1 MEFLA
6 WLIILACSLL
16 ILEFSAEKLID
27 ASAKL
32 AKTLGVSGT
41 VIGLTILAY
50 GSSFPEFIVSTVAS
64 FRKVDQLS
72 VSNIVGSN
80 IFNIAFIIG
89 AMAVVAP
96 IRCRDREL
104 CLRDGVM
111 MTFSTV
117 ALSILILSGGV
128 SRFAGLAM
136 LITML
141 GYILFLTK
149 STNNHQPSDP
159 SGLTSKWEGK
169 VPLVM
174 VLAFLGVPTSG
185 YLVVASAAALARLVG
200 VSDWLIGATVVAAGT
215 SLPEFAISIVA
226 AKKGE
231 AGLSLGNIVG
241 SNIFNILLIL
251 GSSALISPKAV
262 SFYAVSTDVFLLI
275 TLTLWLQLSLVRG
288 RITRLEGLGVLT
300 LYAGYILHLTG
311 RFPITHWPLIG

>member
-1 MEFLA
+1 VEFLV

-32 AKTLGVSGT
+32 ARTLGVSGT

-50 GSSFPEFIVSTVAS
+50 GSSFPEFMVSTVAS
-64 FRKVDQLS
+64 FRKTDQLS
-72 VSNIVGSN
+72 VSNVVGSN
-80 IFNIAFIIG
+80 IFNMAFIIG

-136 LITML
+136 IIAML
-141 GYILFLTK
+141 GYVLFITK
-149 STNNHQPSDP
+149 SANNHRPSEP
-159 SGLTSKWEGK
+159 SNLASKWETR
-169 VPLVM
+169 VPVVM
-174 VLAFLGVPTSG
+174 ALAFLGVPTSG
-185 YLVVASAAALARLVG
+185 YLVVNSATTLARLAG
-200 VSDWLIGATVVAAGT
+200 VSDWLVGATIVAAGT
-215 SLPEFAISIVA
+215 SLPEFTISLIA

-231 AGLSLGNIVG
+231 TGLGLGNIVG

-251 GSSALISPKAV
+251 GSSALINPVAV
-262 SFYAVSTDVFLLI
+262 SFHAVSIDLLLLI

-300 LYAGYILHLTG
+300 LYTGYVLYLTG
-311 RFPITHWPLIG
+311 QLPIMRWPLGG

>member
-6 WLIILACSLL
+6 WLIVLACSLL
-16 ILEFSAEKLID
+16 ILGFSAEKLID

-32 AKTLGVSGT
+32 AKALGVSGT
-41 VIGLTILAY
+41 IIGLTILAY
-50 GSSFPEFIVSTVAS
+50 GSSFPELTVSIIAS
-64 FRKVDQLS
+64 FRKTDQLS

-80 IFNIAFIIG
+80 IFNVAFIIG

-104 CLRDGVM
+104 CLRDGIM

-128 SRFAGLAM
+128 SRLAGLAM
-136 LITML
+136 LMTMF
-141 GYILFLTK
+141 GYVLFVTK
-149 STNNHQPSDP
+149 STNNHQPSKP
-159 SGLTSKWEGK
+159 SGPASKWEAK

-174 VLAFLGVPTSG
+174 ILAFLGVPTSG
-185 YLVVASAAALARLVG
+185 YLVVASAAALARLAG
-200 VSDWLIGATVVAAGT
+200 VSDWLIGATLVAAGT
-215 SLPEFAISIVA
+215 SLPEFVISIIA

-231 AGLSLGNIVG
+231 IGLSLGNVVG

-262 SFYAVSTDVFLLI
+262 SFYAVSADLLLLI

-288 RITRLEGLGVLT
+288 KISRPEGLGFLT
-300 LYAGYILHLTG
+300 LYASYVLYLTG
-311 RFPITHWPLIG
+311 QLPVTHWPLIG